1 MIRTIVLDSLMDINK
16 GLAISEFKNIVDQT
30 LIFDNLDS
38 IGVLDLIIEIESKLQ
53 QSYGEFIQIADE
65 TIMDEV
71 KTPFK
76 TLSSLIDFVEKKV
89 KLQNINFT

>member
-1 MIRTIVLDSLMDINK
+1 MIRSIVLDSLIDINK
-16 GLAISEFKNIVDQT
+16 GLNSSEFKNIVDQT
-30 LIFDNLDS
+30 LIFENLDS

-89 KLQNINFT
+89 KLQNINFP

>member
-1 MIRTIVLDSLMDINK
+1 MIRSIVLDSLMEVNK
-16 GLAISEFKNIVDQT
+16 GLEDAKFKNVVDQT

-38 IGVLDLIIEIESKLQ
+38 MGVLDLIIEIESKLQ
-53 QSYGEFIQIADE
+53 QGFGKFIQIADD

-89 KLQNINFT
+89 KLQNINYP